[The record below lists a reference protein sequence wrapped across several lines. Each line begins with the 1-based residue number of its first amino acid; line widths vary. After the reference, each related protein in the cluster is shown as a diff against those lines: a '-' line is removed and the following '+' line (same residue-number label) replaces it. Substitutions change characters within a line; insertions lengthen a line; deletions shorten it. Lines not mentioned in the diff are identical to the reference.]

1 MCFLL
6 LLSQPVF
13 SIMQWECGRK
23 GDGELKQIAER
34 WAGGG
39 PFSGICTSEE
49 EAPATFSRWGLKLFL
64 MQRELRQPESEWVP
78 LTLDT
83 HLQTG
88 WFNEAG
94 VFENIPYQSTRKKW
108 AERSKTLQK
117 KTNHFFLRSSSFVDV
132 FASLP
137 WISPLSFRR
146 VYTCL
151 VSNLNRMEKNLASTV
166 DICLQQEAW
175 PS

>member
-1 MCFLL
+1 MRFLL

-13 SIMQWECGRK
+13 SIMQWEYGRK

-34 WAGGG
+34 RAGGG
-39 PFSGICTSEE
+39 AFSGICTSKE

-64 MQRELRQPESEWVP
+64 TQHELRQPESEWVP

-108 AERSKTLQK
+108 GAERSKTLQK
-117 KTNHFFLRSSSFVDV
+117 KTNHFFWDQVLFLMCLHRFHGSVHCPSEGFIL
-132 FASLP
+132 A
-137 WISPLSFRR
+137 LSQ
-146 VYTCL
+146 T
-151 VSNLNRMEKNLASTV
+151 
-166 DICLQQEAW
+166 
-175 PS
+175 